1 MTYPQVNLG
10 SVVDLQAG
18 IGFPTR
24 LQGKTS
30 GKFPFAKVGD
40 ISRNGRTGKPILST
54 VDNYIDQ
61 TDVESLRAKIIPEGS
76 ILFAKIGEAIKQN
89 HRVISH
95 RSLLID
101 NNAMAAIPSEKIDNL
116 YLYYFLKQVDFYRL
130 APATTVPALRKSDL
144 EKIKI
149 PLPPLAEQRRIA
161 SILDQADDLR
171 QKRQQAIEKLDQL
184 LQATFIDMFGDPVS
198 NPKGWEIGSLNNYGS
213 YKNGLNFGKGESG
226 NQVLYIGVGDFKQLS
241 KIDDVSKL
249 STIDLDELPSV
260 DYFIKNGD
268 LLFVRSNGNKELV
281 GRCIAVY
288 PNEKLVT
295 YSGFC
300 IRYRIEKSEL
310 TSSYLV
316 HLFRSKS
323 FKQTIFDGGQGANIQ
338 NINQQLLSRLQI
350 PIPPKDLQEK
360 WSNIVLKIEDQKL
373 KFDQHLKMQNQL
385 FASLQN
391 QAFNGTL

>member
-1 MTYPQVNLG
+1 MTYPQVDLG

-161 SILDQADDLR
+161 SILDKADELR

-184 LQATFIDMFGDPVS
+184 LQATFIDMFGDP
-198 NPKGWEIGSLNNYGS
+198 NTYQNRFPIKSLKQVCTKITDGEH
-213 YKNGLNFGKGESG
+213 GTVERLESG
-226 NQVLYIGVGDFKQLS
+226 KLYLMARNITKNMTLDITEVSYISEEDHQRIYKRCSPEFGDLMIVCVGATIGKLCLVPDMEEFSLARSVALLKPDNNSVISQYLLHLLAS
-241 KIDDVSKL
+241 DYMQQKILNSRNTAAQAGLYLGKL
-249 STIDLDELPSV
+249 SI
-260 DYFIKNGD
+260 
-268 LLFVRSNGNKELV
+268 
-281 GRCIAVY
+281 
-288 PNEKLVT
+288 
-295 YSGFC
+295 
-300 IRYRIEKSEL
+300 IE
-310 TSSYLV
+310 V
-316 HLFRSKS
+316 
-323 FKQTIFDGGQGANIQ
+323 
-338 NINQQLLSRLQI
+338 
-350 PIPPKDLQEK
+350 PVPPKELQEK
-360 WSNIVLKIEDQKL
+360 WSKIALSIEDQKQKL
-373 KFDQHLKMQNQL
+373 YKQLDVQNQL
-385 FASLQN
+385 FISLQN
-391 QAFNGTL
+391 QAFSGNL